1 MTEPAPIISG
11 KKRTILHVCLD
22 LAAYLV
28 IPCITVQFVRG
39 SNWFTTNFSVLG
51 NGPQRQ
57 NDFAFWGLLVG
68 VYFFTILEIIAGYL
82 ARPRRET
89 FFIPLSLILLTCA
102 ITTPYLPDIL
112 PLKSFL
118 HVVFAFLSAVCLAA
132 FLGILVWKL
141 FRTEPVQFGL
151 YQAGLILIF
160 MGSGLLLAVAGII
173 SSALEIFFTISM
185 SVFCRRLERKLRR
198 LREAGKEI
206 LPAR

>member
-1 MTEPAPIISG
+1 MTEPTPVTGCG
-11 KKRTILHVCLD
+11 KKRTIRNLVLD
-22 LAAYLV
+22 LAAYVV
-28 IPCITVQFVRG
+28 IPFITILFVRG

-51 NGPQRQ
+51 NRPQRQ

-82 ARPRRET
+82 EKRPKGIW
-89 FFIPLSLILLTCA
+89 FVPLALVLLACA
-102 ITTPYLPDIL
+102 ITTPYLPDVF

-118 HVVFAFLSAVCLAA
+118 HVVFAFFSAVCLAA
-132 FLGILVWKL
+132 FLGLLVWKL

-160 MGSGLLLAVAGII
+160 MGSGLLLALAGII

-185 SVFCRRLERKLRR
+185 SVFCRRLERKLGR
-198 LREAGKEI
+198 LGGIQKYN
-206 LPAR
+206 